1 MSKDETLQ
9 RRTGGE
15 GRNASK
21 RRKGWR
27 AKMLTE
33 SQRVGTSRAYVRDAV
48 SANEYEPACQ
58 KLLAQFKT
66 LSASLKHTVP
76 DVEKFIQTYNLDCPL
91 ATRRLIHVGM
101 PATLELGRAGVP
113 ESRNS
118 AVSVAETVQ
127 YFITAMDSLKLN
139 MVAVDQVFPILS
151 DLLQSMHRV
160 AELKPDFAGK
170 IKMKEWIGKLHAMP
184 ASQELQEDEVR
195 QLLFDLEFGYN
206 AFMASLGPQTS
217 FGNSP

>member
-1 MSKDETLQ
+1 MASNKTQ
-9 RRTGGE
+9 RPVVLHQD
-15 GRNASK
+15 K
-21 RRKGWR
+21 REK
-27 AKMLTE
+27 AMYEDFADLFAIIKTTE
-33 SQRVGTSRAYVRDAV
+33 KLERAYVRDAV

-66 LSASLKHTVP
+66 LSASLKNTVP
-76 DVEKFIQTYNLDCPL
+76 DVERFIQTYNLDCPL

-170 IKMKEWIGKLHAMP
+170 IKMKEWITKLHAMP
-184 ASQELQEDEVR
+184 ASQELQE
-195 QLLFDLEFGYN
+195 
-206 AFMASLGPQTS
+206 AK
-217 FGNSP
+217 